1 MKETKMMKRGFA
13 AKAAAVLMA
22 AGAITAG
29 GALFAAPAWANLSDI
44 TIFCQSVNFH
54 YTLFSSSGA
63 TATEQVT
70 INGSVFTSKQFTFTG
85 TEAFDTI
92 AIPGVTGD
100 VVIASASWVDATEG
114 PGSKT
119 TPPQTLTGCQAPP
132 TTTTTTAPAT
142 TTTEPATTTTVP
154 ATTTIPPTSTTV
166 PDTTTT
172 VPATTTIPPTTTTQP
187 PTSATAPLEATT
199 TTEPTV
205 TTIPATAPETAL
217 AFTGANTGLDLE
229 AGGALIALGTAA
241 VVVAKRR
248 RRQ

>member
-1 MKETKMMKRGFA
+1 MKRGFA
-13 AKAAAVLMA
+13 AKVAAVLVA
-22 AGAITAG
+22 AGTVTAG

-44 TIFCQSVNFH
+44 SIFCQSVNFH
-54 YTLFSSSGA
+54 YTLFSPSGA

-70 INGSVFTSKQFTFTG
+70 INGSLFISKQFTFTG

-100 VVIASASWVDATEG
+100 VVTASAAWVDATEG

-119 TPPQTLTGCQAPP
+119 AGPQTLTGCQAPP
-132 TTTTTTAPAT
+132 TTTTTVPAT
-142 TTTEPATTTTVP
+142 TTTVPATTTTVPATTTTVP

-166 PDTTTT
+166 PATTTT
-172 VPATTTIPPTTTTQP
+172 VPASTTIPATTTTQP
-187 PTSATAPLEATT
+187 PVAATAPLEATT
-199 TTEPTV
+199 SAEPTV
-205 TTIPATAPETAL
+205 TTNAATAL
-217 AFTGANTGLDLE
+217 AFTGANTGLDVG
-229 AGGALIALGTAA
+229 AGGGLIALGTAA